1 MLVGIR
7 RWIHPASGH
16 RCVLGL
22 VYLSAGLSR
31 SHCLCKIVVCASTA
45 YYSFIKQINRKEINE

>member
-7 RWIHPASGH
+7 RWIHPASGQ

-22 VYLSAGLSR
+22 VLNGNKTGQTEQIL
-31 SHCLCKIVVCASTA
+31 KDKSTIKPA
-45 YYSFIKQINRKEINE
+45 YKYN